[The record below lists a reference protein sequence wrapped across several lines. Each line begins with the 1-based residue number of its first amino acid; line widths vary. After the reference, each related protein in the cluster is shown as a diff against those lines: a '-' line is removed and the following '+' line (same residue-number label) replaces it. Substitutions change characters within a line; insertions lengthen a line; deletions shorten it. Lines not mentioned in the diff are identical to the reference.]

1 MNRVK
6 GRIMSRKK
14 LLKLGISI
22 LALNALGVATYHV
35 APDLY
40 EIKTV
45 HAEEPGEDEEIPDA
59 AERSIA
65 FKFRDKMNDLEEDFN
80 DLKRIL
86 QMKKLVNLYKMS

>member
-1 MNRVK
+1 M
-6 GRIMSRKK
+6 
-14 LLKLGISI
+14 LLELR
-22 LALNALGVATYHV
+22 LYHV

-80 DLKRIL
+80 RSQKESFR
-86 QMKKLVNLYKMS
+86 